1 MVEFLQV
8 YIGKTCA
15 QFVGN
20 QSVYIIHPMT
30 QKMLEEK
37 LMKAFQV
44 INFSKYVV
52 LKKAL
57 ECIEIKFV

>member
-1 MVEFLQV
+1 MNKELKYKTEIYSIFEISQV
-8 YIGKTCA
+8 YVGKTCA

-20 QSVYIIHPMT
+20 QSVYIIYPMT

-44 INFSKYVV
+44 IEFSK
-52 LKKAL
+52 
-57 ECIEIKFV
+57 

>member
-1 MVEFLQV
+1 MYV
-8 YIGKTCA
+8 GKTCA

-20 QSVYIIHPMT
+20 QSVYIIYPMT

-44 INFSKYVV
+44 INFSKYV
-52 LKKAL
+52 AL
-57 ECIEIKFV
+57 EYIEMKFV